1 MDYLNT
7 PAPSRLVAWS
17 LGRLVAWVV
26 AGDEWDGVGDRGG
39 VAQSGDAD

>member
-17 LGRLVAWVV
+17 LGRLVV
-26 AGDEWDGVGDRGG
+26 AGDEWGGFGDRGG
-39 VAQSGDAD
+39 VAHSGDAD